1 MVSSTS
7 SILLFCIIL
16 IILRQSTAQIC
27 YDTGNFTTNST
38 YGKNRNSILS
48 SLASKVRANAGF
60 YTDTLGQDSD
70 MVYVLG
76 HCRGDLSEES
86 CFNCVNSSSQ
96 AIMKNCTNQK
106 EATGFGDT
114 YLCTVRC
121 SDKNFSRVTRA
132 AMFWFKPAN
141 ITTNYVDE
149 FDQALQSLALSLVEK
164 VALGPPRFRFATGKK
179 NFEEYQSIFALMEC
193 IPTISSN
200 GCRDCLKQSVDD
212 YQTCCV
218 RRQWVVIVGP
228 SCVFQYEYP
237 FSEVISDPSP
247 LPLPPP
253 VAVAPLPPST
263 NTTINEGNRSRKLR
277 TAMIIAVS
285 VSILL
290 VLIGCAFFR
299 LQKRG
304 NIKSSQPDI
313 PTKGDGKIDLPLFD
327 VATIAEATNN
337 FSTSN
342 KIGEGGFGPV
352 FKGQLSTGQ
361 VIAVKRNS
369 ENSKQGLREL
379 KNEVILFS
387 KLQHRNLV
395 KLLGGCIQGEET
407 MLIYEYMPNGS
418 LNSFIFGNKRNS
430 LTWSIRFNIIVG
442 IARGLLYL
450 HRDSRLRIIHRD
462 LKASNVLLDSEMSP
476 KIADF
481 GCARAFGGD
490 QLSEKTKRVIGTYGY
505 MPPEYVIDGLFSIKS
520 DVFSFGVLVLEIVT
534 GKRNREFR
542 HSDHGLTLLGH
553 VWKLWVEGKAL
564 ELVDEQ
570 MEDLFPA
577 SEVVKCIQ
585 VGLLCVQHRPEDRPT
600 MPLVLLALDSE
611 SAMLSQPEQPGFYT
625 ERTTIETQLPLDAK
639 QSTVNE
645 QSLTVLSGR

>member
-1 MVSSTS
+1 MVL
-7 SILLFCIIL
+7 IAIICIF
-16 IILRQSTAQIC
+16 LRRRKQRKRRRQ
-27 YDTGNFTTNST
+27 F
-38 YGKNRNSILS
+38 
-48 SLASKVRANAGF
+48 
-60 YTDTLGQDSD
+60 
-70 MVYVLG
+70 
-76 HCRGDLSEES
+76 E
-86 CFNCVNSSSQ
+86 SSQ
-96 AIMKNCTNQK
+96 
-106 EATGFGDT
+106 
-114 YLCTVRC
+114 
-121 SDKNFSRVTRA
+121 S
-132 AMFWFKPAN
+132 
-141 ITTNYVDE
+141 
-149 FDQALQSLALSLVEK
+149 
-164 VALGPPRFRFATGKK
+164 
-179 NFEEYQSIFALMEC
+179 
-193 IPTISSN
+193 
-200 GCRDCLKQSVDD
+200 
-212 YQTCCV
+212 
-218 RRQWVVIVGP
+218 
-228 SCVFQYEYP
+228 
-237 FSEVISDPSP
+237 
-247 LPLPPP
+247 
-253 VAVAPLPPST
+253 
-263 NTTINEGNRSRKLR
+263 
-277 TAMIIAVS
+277 
-285 VSILL
+285 
-290 VLIGCAFFR
+290 
-299 LQKRG
+299 
-304 NIKSSQPDI
+304 DI

-327 VATIAEATNN
+327 VVTIAEATNN

-369 ENSKQGLREL
+369 ENSKQGLREF

-395 KLLGGCIQGEET
+395 KLLG
-407 MLIYEYMPNGS
+407 
-418 LNSFIFGNKRNS
+418 GNKRNS

-462 LKASNVLLDSEMSP
+462 LKASNVLLDNEMNP

-481 GCARAFGGD
+481 GCATAFGGD

-505 MPPEYVIDGLFSIKS
+505 MSPEYVIDGLFSIKS

-553 VWKLWVEGKAL
+553 AWKLWVEGRAL

-625 ERTTIETQLPLDAK
+625 ERSTIETQLPLDAK
-639 QSTVNE
+639 QCTVNE
-645 QSLTVLSGR
+645 VSLTVLSGR